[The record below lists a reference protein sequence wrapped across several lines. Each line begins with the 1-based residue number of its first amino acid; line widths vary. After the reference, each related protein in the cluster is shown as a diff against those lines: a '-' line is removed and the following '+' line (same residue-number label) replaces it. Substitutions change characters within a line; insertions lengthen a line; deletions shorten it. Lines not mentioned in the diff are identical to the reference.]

1 MPTAIPKITKSR
13 VINQW
18 FFQGLSRDAI
28 AEDNKIS
35 GGAVTNIV
43 DDSMDDFG
51 RPDAESM
58 RELAKS
64 LRTQGITPAEC
75 ASGYRVMRLLSGRG
89 IEREKAENFVT
100 DILKGC
106 ENMGITA
113 SKAITHIEDL
123 LKFSDIV
130 PLPHV
135 QDYLNQRTA
144 EKAQLER
151 GIKETAVKKSALE
164 KDVTEAQ
171 KSRDMILEEKRK
183 DTEEMSS
190 YLAAKQ
196 ELGKHGISLNEDLT
210 KFANTVKCIAHY
222 GYNPKLVLAEFKNI
236 GYLEDK
242 LRALHTAVGE
252 KEKKIAE
259 LYQSKDELDDRCNYL
274 ERVIK
279 LNLEELPVYTDLAN
293 IGVGPKHLKVLYNL
307 MVNITNSNDIPYWQA
322 AEKFFEDIGT
332 QYDAKLGFESKIERQ
347 KSEIQLLNDERE
359 KHLKILKN
367 QHLVGHVVTKLLQL
381 DLTVDDILKM
391 GQSYLILLKRT
402 YSVEDL
408 SKGMI
413 KAIDMVTAPS
423 SSTATTPTGTTKTSI
438 DDKFTEILT
447 KTRNELSELRF
458 NNQPAA

>member
-1 MPTAIPKITKSR
+1 MPTAIPEITKSR

-75 ASGYRVMRLLSGRG
+75 ASGYRVMRLLIGRG
-89 IEREKAENFVT
+89 IEIEKVENFVT

-135 QDYLNQRTA
+135 QDYLNQRTS
-144 EKAQLER
+144 EKAQLES
-151 GIKETAVKKSALE
+151 GIKEIAVKKSALE
-164 KDVTEAQ
+164 KEVTEAQ

-183 DTEEMSS
+183 NTEEMSS
-190 YLAAKQ
+190 YLTAKQ
-196 ELGKHGISLNEDLT
+196 ELCEHGISINEDLA
-210 KFANTVKCIAHY
+210 KFANTVKCIAQY
-222 GYNPKLVLAEFKNI
+222 RYNPKVVLAEFQNI
-236 GYLEDK
+236 DYLEDK
-242 LRALHTAVGE
+242 LRKLKTAVGE

-259 LYQSKDELDDRCNYL
+259 LNQSNDELEQRSNYL

-279 LNLEELPVYTDLAN
+279 LNLEELPAYTDLTN
-293 IGVGPKHLKVLYNL
+293 IGVGPKHLRVLYNL
-307 MVNITNSNDIPYWQA
+307 MVNITLA
-322 AEKFFEDIGT
+322 GC
-332 QYDAKLGFESKIERQ
+332 
-347 KSEIQLLNDERE
+347 
-359 KHLKILKN
+359 
-367 QHLVGHVVTKLLQL
+367 
-381 DLTVDDILKM
+381 
-391 GQSYLILLKRT
+391 
-402 YSVEDL
+402 
-408 SKGMI
+408 
-413 KAIDMVTAPS
+413 
-423 SSTATTPTGTTKTSI
+423 
-438 DDKFTEILT
+438 
-447 KTRNELSELRF
+447 
-458 NNQPAA
+458 

>member
-1 MPTAIPKITKSR
+1 MPTAIPEITKSR

-64 LRTQGITPAEC
+64 LRTQGISPAEC
-75 ASGYRVMRLLSGRG
+75 ASGYRVMRLLSGSG

-151 GIKETAVKKSALE
+151 GIKEITVKKSALE
-164 KDVTEAQ
+164 KEVTEAQ

-210 KFANTVKCIAHY
+210 KFANTVKCVKQY

-242 LRALHTAVGE
+242 LRALQTAVGE

-259 LYQSKDELDDRCNYL
+259 LNQSNDELDQRSNYL

-279 LNLEELPVYTDLAN
+279 LHLEELPAYTDLAK
-293 IGVGPKHLKVLYNL
+293 IGVGTKHLKVLYNL

-322 AEKFFEDIGT
+322 ADKFFEDIGT
-332 QYDAKLGFESKIERQ
+332 QYDPKLGFE
-347 KSEIQLLNDERE
+347 
-359 KHLKILKN
+359 
-367 QHLVGHVVTKLLQL
+367 
-381 DLTVDDILKM
+381 
-391 GQSYLILLKRT
+391 
-402 YSVEDL
+402 
-408 SKGMI
+408 
-413 KAIDMVTAPS
+413 
-423 SSTATTPTGTTKTSI
+423 
-438 DDKFTEILT
+438 
-447 KTRNELSELRF
+447 
-458 NNQPAA
+458 